1 MELLQR
7 ICSFLAW
14 ILGLFST
21 VILIR
26 IIVSWILLFVRRS
39 SWRSGSG
46 DFYDQENQG
55 PSSLLI
61 TLDTVLGKICDPYL
75 HLFSGV
81 KSLRRSNIDLT
92 PLLALVLL
100 NFIRS
105 VLSMFASVGEIT
117 LWTILAILINGLWY
131 SFFTFILVVLII
143 LLIIRLV
150 LGRSNTPGANNWINT
165 IDPILDAPVGR
176 VYKLFF
182 RGKKPDD
189 QKLIIA
195 SLIFYIVLL
204 IAAKWA
210 VKMLVKFLLTL

>member
-7 ICSFLAW
+7 ICSFIAW
-14 ILGLFST
+14 ILGIYST

-39 SWRSGSG
+39 SWTGY
-46 DFYDQENQG
+46 YDQESQG
-55 PSSLLI
+55 PSGLLLSL
-61 TLDTVLGKICDPYL
+61 DSVLGKICDPYL
-75 HLFSGV
+75 HIFSGV

-100 NFIRS
+100 NFVRS
-105 VLSMFASVGEIT
+105 VLSMFASVGKIS

-150 LGRSNTPGANNWINT
+150 LGRSNTPGASNWINT
-165 IDPILDAPVGR
+165 LDPILDAPVGR
-176 VYKLFF
+176 VYRLFF
-182 RGKKPDD
+182 RGRKPDD
-189 QKLIIA
+189 QKLVIA
-195 SLIFYIVLL
+195 SLIFYIVILV
-204 IAAKWA
+204 AAKWA
-210 VKMLVKFLLTL
+210 VNMLVNFLLNL

>member
-61 TLDTVLGKICDPYL
+61 TLDTILGKICDPYL

-81 KSLRRSNIDLT
+81 KSLHRSNIDLT

-105 VLSMFASVGEIT
+105 VLSFLNTTMLSSSSELMVISAIC
-117 LWTILAILINGLWY
+117 LAI
-131 SFFTFILVVLII
+131 S
-143 LLIIRLV
+143 
-150 LGRSNTPGANNWINT
+150 
-165 IDPILDAPVGR
+165 AP
-176 VYKLFF
+176 
-182 RGKKPDD
+182 
-189 QKLIIA
+189 
-195 SLIFYIVLL
+195 SLIAIPASAAESAGESL
-204 IAAKWA
+204 IPSPT
-210 VKMLVKFLLTL
+210 MIT